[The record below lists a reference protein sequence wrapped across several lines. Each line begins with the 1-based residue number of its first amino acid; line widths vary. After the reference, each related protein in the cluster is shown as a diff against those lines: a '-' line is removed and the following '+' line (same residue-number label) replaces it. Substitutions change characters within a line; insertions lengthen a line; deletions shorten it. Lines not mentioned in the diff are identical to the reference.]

1 MVRPNSSL
9 FCCCLSLGE
18 PALFLQPLPMTHWTQ
33 SFSHLLTQ
41 AFLGRNGTLLQ
52 LLLFFSASV
61 ALAASCL
68 GPPDSTPPPGFP
80 SLKDH
85 ALSPQATG
93 AGECFLTA
101 PTFFSL
107 FASHFIAFASVS
119 SLLPLLRRGSCSPLP
134 PPLLKYPVYI

>member
-1 MVRPNSSL
+1 MVQANSSL

-18 PALFLQPLPMTHWTQ
+18 PALFLQPLPVTHWTQ
-33 SFSHLLTQ
+33 SFSLLLTQ

-52 LLLFFSASV
+52 LLLRFSASV
-61 ALAASCL
+61 APAASCL
-68 GPPDSTPPPGFP
+68 GPPDSTPPPRFP

-85 ALSPQATG
+85 TLSSQVVG

-107 FASHFIAFASVS
+107 FASYFIAFASVS
-119 SLLPLLRRGSCSPLP
+119 SLLPLLRRGSSPP
-134 PPLLKYPVYI
+134 LKYPVYI